1 MRDLS
6 TLPNLRVAL
15 VQTTLA
21 WHDREAN
28 YAHFEVLLEQ
38 VGDCLL
44 YTSPS
49 PRD

>member
-6 TLPNLRVAL
+6 ALPNLKIAL

-28 YAHFEVLLEQ
+28 LCALRLL
-38 VGDCLL
+38 LAR
-44 YTSPS
+44 PAK
-49 PRD
+49 